1 MATAEITDIQ
11 FFDNNDK
18 IYGLTYG
25 QWTVK
30 WWDWIMPFPDAE
42 SPLKDETGAQW
53 KKNQPSSDVWFL
65 IGDFAEDPKKKRRYT
80 RVINDMD
87 SGRSVLIPVL
97 NCMATFL
104 EYGGEPWNLET
115 HEDLLNHVAVDVSS
129 VVKKDLFINGKRY
142 HPVRVSSDPKITKT
156 TIIENN
162 AFGIK
167 NFGITDA
174 ASEGYWAFIKTINKG
189 HYTIRFEGSCENGS
203 LCAGAS
209 YEIDVI

>member
-1 MATAEITDIQ
+1 MTTAEVTDIQ
-11 FFDNNDK
+11 LFDKSDK

-30 WWDWIMPFPDAE
+30 WWDWIMPIPDAE
-42 SPLKDETGAQW
+42 SPLNDKTGSRW

-65 IGDFAEDPKKKRRYT
+65 IGDFAEDPKKKKPYT

-104 EYGGEPWNLET
+104 EYGGEPWNLKT

-129 VVKKDLFINGKRY
+129 VVKKDLFINDERY
-142 HPVRVSSDPKITKT
+142 DPIRVSSDPKITQT
-156 TIIENN
+156 TIIPDN

-167 NFGITDA
+167 NFGVTDA
-174 ASEGYWAFIKTINKG
+174 AAEGYWAFIKLINKG
-189 HYTIRFEGSCENGS
+189 HYTIRLEGSCESGR
-203 LCAGAS
+203 LCAGAA

>member
-1 MATAEITDIQ
+1 VATTEVNDIQ
-11 FFDNNDK
+11 LFDSNDK

-30 WWDWIMPFPDAE
+30 WWDWIMPIPYDQ
-42 SPLKDETGAQW
+42 SPLWDETGAQW
-53 KKNQPSSDVWFL
+53 RKNQPSSDVWFL
-65 IGDFAEDPKKKRRYT
+65 IGDFAEDPEKKRTHTYT

-97 NCMATFL
+97 NCMATSL
-104 EYGGEPWNLET
+104 EYTKLKTP
-115 HEDLLNHVAVDVSS
+115 EDLLNHVAVDVSS
-129 VVKKDLFINGKRY
+129 IVKKDLFINGKRY

-162 AFGIK
+162 AFNIK